1 MRAEQLGP
9 WSASGG
15 LAMRRGS
22 ATPLYDA
29 QGDWFADASL
39 KRRLGEV
46 DLSASYRT
54 GGGNDWFLPESA
66 DRVERMALG
75 LGLSR
80 WLEPWL
86 PVEGMDFGL
95 SYQWQSR
102 EPAAGPTVADGLL
115 NGRLSWRW

>member
-1 MRAEQLGP
+1 MNPGATRLVLQTEGLLEKATQQNVNPG
-9 WSASGG
+9 SAVIIQGVDG
-15 LAMRRGS
+15 LAPDEARAGI
-22 ATPLYDA
+22 
-29 QGDWFADASL
+29 
-39 KRRLGEV
+39 
-46 DLSASYRT
+46 
-54 GGGNDWFLPESA
+54 
-66 DRVERMALG
+66 ERMALG